1 VFRQTFGFQEDRL
14 DLATKTHGRLEKVN
28 AKKKFGVAVF
38 FFGVLAET
46 KNGLKN
52 G

>member
-1 VFRQTFGFQEDRL
+1 LQ
-14 DLATKTHGRLEKVN
+14 TKTHGRLEKVN

-46 KNGLKN
+46 KNGLKI